1 MKIIR
6 LKEIDSTHKFAIRMI
21 ESNSAIECGII
32 ADVQTNGVG
41 RCERKWESAFGNL
54 YASIIKKIP
63 KNEDICKISLA
74 TACAVH
80 ETVKNLLDS
89 EKRDHLYLHW
99 PNDIYYKNKKL
110 SGILLA
116 VVADWIVISIG
127 LNIHSV
133 SIPTAVSLDSIVGGF
148 SVSAQRLFDSI
159 LEVLNNWLGLL
170 QTSGFSGIREYWL
183 RNIVGMNSEV
193 TIKNGVD
200 SISGIIRGI
209 DDLGRLILETHD
221 KELYISSGDMFLNEQ
236 KIVVN
241 YGEKK

>member
-6 LKEIDSTHKFAIRMI
+6 LKEIDSTHKLAIRMI
-21 ESNSAIECGII
+21 ENGSAFECGII

-41 RCERKWESAFGNL
+41 RCERKWESASGNL

-63 KNEDICKISLA
+63 KNKDICKISLA

-89 EKRDHLYLHW
+89 EKKEHLYLHW

-116 VVADWIVISIG
+116 VVDNWIVISVGI
-127 LNIHSV
+127 NIHSV

-148 SVSAQRLFDSI
+148 SVSAQQLFDSV
-159 LEVLNNWLGLL
+159 LGMLNNWLALL
-170 QTSGFSGIREYWL
+170 QTNDFSDVRKYWL
-183 RNIVGMNSEV
+183 RNIIGMNSEV
-193 TIKNGVD
+193 TVKNGKD
-200 SISGIIRGI
+200 SLLGIIRGI
-209 DDLGRLILETHD
+209 DELGRLILECND
-221 KELYISSGDMFLNEQ
+221 QKLYISSGDMFLNEQ
-236 KIVVN
+236 KIMVG